1 MTSSPEVGPK
11 SEPPLRLRSRRRK
24 GIALCGVIAAVVVV
38 IVSSLTFVA
47 PWAPLAH
54 FSCQR
59 GSQASTTTAW
69 VPLSL
74 LNTPYGG
81 RAFVNATLPQGMF
94 GGSANSNSNPPNLVG
109 GHESNGTVWGSFWK
123 MSLAIYTAVNTT
135 LWGPGSTSRCTQ
147 QFELGAVS
155 VAPAQGFLGA
165 LFLWPGA
172 PLFGPNSSSNINEP
186 EMVNFSAAYGDSST
200 IFWNG
205 FHSANS
211 QNVST
216 CGRGAQ
222 TASGRSNFLTTGVP
236 FRLNGRPFTFSITL
250 PITQNFSYWF
260 PPNFGTW
267 QVDNLSA
274 PGGPGGGWAFSY
286 SPCP

>member
-1 MTSSPEVGPK
+1 MKSVPK
-11 SEPPLRLRSRRRK
+11 SEPLLPRHRRRRWTV
-24 GIALCGVIAAVVVV
+24 LSGVTAVAVVVV
-38 IVSSLTFVA
+38 ISGLTFFA

-54 FSCQR
+54 ISCQR
-59 GSQASTTTAW
+59 GSQVSETTAW

-81 RAFVNATLPQGMF
+81 RAFVNATLPQAMF
-94 GGSANSNSNPPNLVG
+94 GGSANSNPPTAVG
-109 GHESNGTVWGSFWK
+109 GYEFNGTVWGSFWK
-123 MSLAIYTAVNTT
+123 MNLTIYSVGNTT
-135 LWGPGSTSRCTQ
+135 VWGPGATAPCTQ
-147 QFELGAVS
+147 QFQLGAVS
-155 VAPAQGFLGA
+155 VAPAQGFQGA
-165 LFLWPGA
+165 LFLGPGA

-186 EMVNFSAAYGDSST
+186 EVVNFSAAYGGSST

-205 FHSANS
+205 FHLANS

-222 TASGRSNFLTTGVP
+222 TAIERSGFLTTGVP
-236 FRLNGRPFTFSITL
+236 FRLNGRQFTFSMTL
-250 PITQNFSYWF
+250 PITQSFSYWF

-274 PGGPGGGWAFSY
+274 LGGPGGGWAFSY
-286 SPCP
+286 APCP